1 MVQSE
6 RKLVVKLRI
15 TKRAVTCIWKK
26 NNKTM
31 PDAGVQWHNIRMD
44 KREWGGTHMSCF
56 VSIFSFEL
64 EVVRRIVIEST

>member
-15 TKRAVTCIWKK
+15 TKRAVTCIWKE

-31 PDAGVQWHNIRMD
+31 PDAEGQWYHIRKD
-44 KREWGGTHMSCF
+44 RREWGGTHGSYF

-64 EVVRRIVIEST
+64 EKVG